1 MIYCYYA
8 KEAFILI
15 IDSASKPIRYHF
27 RNMFELLELHIPKR
41 SIQKEVDI
49 IRKMVEKC
57 IYNII

>member
-1 MIYCYYA
+1 MIYCCYA

-27 RNMFELLELHIPKR
+27 RNMFELLELHIQKI

-49 IRKMVEKC
+49 VRKMVEKC